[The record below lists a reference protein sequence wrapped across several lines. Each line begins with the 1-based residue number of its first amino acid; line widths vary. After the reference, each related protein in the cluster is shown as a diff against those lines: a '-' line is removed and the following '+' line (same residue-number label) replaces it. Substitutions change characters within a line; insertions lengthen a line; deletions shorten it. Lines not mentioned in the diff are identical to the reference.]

1 MMNVCLCRFAL
12 TPDRTVLDPQQE
24 VPLADWELFVRD
36 TAVKVLEEQ
45 SPQRSVVLFMCDEI
59 V

>member
-1 MMNVCLCRFAL
+1 MNSCLFHSAL
-12 TPDRTVLDPQQE
+12 KPDRTVLDPQQE

-36 TAVKVLEEQ
+36 TAVNVLEKQ
-45 SPQRSVVLFMCDEI
+45 SPQRSVDLFH